1 MVAKAWSLRRCS
13 DKFRKLCSTAF
24 TSRTL
29 HNIPF
34 LRHLITLKFTSK
46 YSTGPLR
53 EKLTKEFGQEPLFG
67 NYGER
72 SSYLNTKVAVT
83 ATDKTGSKAIVI
95 ANYIRTENDKE
106 RMRTAEYE
114 FLRPDQPRFGFSIA
128 DAAAATSA
136 SPGFFKP
143 FEHNNTYRTYL
154 DGALYHNNPVWLMNN
169 ESKLLWPDVADQD
182 PDLFLSIGTS
192 QHKADLQVG
201 QPDSIATASELR
213 YAYST
218 SHT

>member
-1 MVAKAWSLRRCS
+1 M
-13 DKFRKLCSTAF
+13 
-24 TSRTL
+24 L

-34 LRHLITLKFTSK
+34 LRHLITLRLASK

-53 EKLTKEFGQEPLFG
+53 ETLTQEFGKEHLFG

-95 ANYIRTENDKE
+95 ANYSRPEGDKK
-106 RMRTAEYE
+106 RLRPAEYE
-114 FLRPDQPRFGFSIA
+114 FLRPDGPKFGFSIA

-136 SPGFFKP
+136 APSFFKP
-143 FEHNNTYRTYL
+143 FEHAHTYRTYL
-154 DGALYHNNPVWLMNN
+154 DGALYHNNPVRLMNH
-169 ESKLLWPDVADQD
+169 ERKLLWPDVASQD

-192 QHKADLQVG
+192 QNQADVQAG
-201 QPDSIATASELR
+201 EPDSTATASDLR

-218 SHT
+218 LHA